1 MSALI
6 LPANVEYGNSIAGQ
20 DLLFHSH
27 GGEGVMGPD
36 NSESDL
42 GELWHRFRPRARGKG
57 GFQALSR
64 PPQRP
69 GRSSRKPGLMI

>member
-6 LPANVEYGNSIAGQ
+6 LPANVEYGNSIACQ

-36 NSESDL
+36 N
-42 GELWHRFRPRARGKG
+42 
-57 GFQALSR
+57 
-64 PPQRP
+64 
-69 GRSSRKPGLMI
+69 